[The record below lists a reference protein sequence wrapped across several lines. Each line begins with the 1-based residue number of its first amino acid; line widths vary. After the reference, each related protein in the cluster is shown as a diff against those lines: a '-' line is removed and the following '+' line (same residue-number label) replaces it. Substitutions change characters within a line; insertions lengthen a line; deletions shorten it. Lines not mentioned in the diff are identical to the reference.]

1 MNRLPPQTG
10 GYGIVATELASF
22 YHYGH
27 QNRIELTSI
36 LTSESEISC
45 GWNFLGFNTK
55 ATLVKPYPV
64 LIGMEFFFTYHC
76 MAHVQSDGT

>member
-1 MNRLPPQTG
+1 MEENELRA
-10 GYGIVATELASF
+10 IAVATDDLVSKVST
-22 YHYGH
+22 
-27 QNRIELTSI
+27 IELTSI